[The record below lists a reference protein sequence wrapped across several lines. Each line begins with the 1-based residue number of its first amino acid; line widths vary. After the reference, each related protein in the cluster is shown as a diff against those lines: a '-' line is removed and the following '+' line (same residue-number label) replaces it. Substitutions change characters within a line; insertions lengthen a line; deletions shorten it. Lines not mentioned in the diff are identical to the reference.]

1 MRSIFLKLLSK
12 QSIKYRVNK
21 IRNKMVL
28 YVINNYYYYCMSNL
42 FSPRL
47 ELSSR
52 GPLDHKE
59 RTNFSHKIEQDMT
72 AKGRLNKSLV
82 KS

>member
-1 MRSIFLKLLSK
+1 MRLIFLKLLSK

-28 YVINNYYYYCMSNL
+28 YVINNYYCMSNL

-59 RTNFSHKIEQDMT
+59 RTNFSHKIEEDMT